1 MFRDRTLFLTGAGGA
16 IGRLVARS
24 FHESGANIFL
34 TDLRAAALEDFAASL
49 GSRDRVRFVETDVG
63 EPAQVA
69 DAVGRCVATFGC
81 IDFVVPMAGLYPE
94 RAFAAT
100 SVEEWKK
107 TIDINLT
114 GVFLACREAVSS
126 LRDNSAIV
134 LVSSIAAHRGSA
146 LHAHYAA
153 AKGGVLSLMRSLAI
167 ELAPKTRVN
176 AVSPGIIATEMT
188 RDLVAAKGDQLIAQT
203 PLRRFGR
210 PEEIAAIV
218 QFLCSDAASFITGE
232 TIHANG
238 GLYIDG

>member
-1 MFRDRTLFLTGAGGA
+1 
-16 IGRLVARS
+16 
-24 FHESGANIFL
+24 
-34 TDLRAAALEDFAASL
+34 
-49 GSRDRVRFVETDVG
+49 
-63 EPAQVA
+63 
-69 DAVGRCVATFGC
+69 
-81 IDFVVPMAGLYPE
+81 
-94 RAFAAT
+94 
-100 SVEEWKK
+100 
-107 TIDINLT
+107 
-114 GVFLACREAVSS
+114 
-126 LRDNSAIV
+126 
-134 LVSSIAAHRGSA
+134 
-146 LHAHYAA
+146 
-153 AKGGVLSLMRSLAI
+153 VLSLMRSLAI

>member
-1 MFRDRTLFLTGAGGA
+1 
-16 IGRLVARS
+16 VAQS
-24 FHESGANIFL
+24 FFESGANLFL
-34 TDLRAAALEDFAASL
+34 TDLRIPALEGLAVSL
-49 GSRDRVRFVETDVG
+49 GSPDRVRFAEADVSQS
-63 EPAQVA
+63 AQVA
-69 DAVGRCVATFGC
+69 DAMGKCVAAFGG
-81 IDFVVPMAGLYPE
+81 IDFVVPIAGLYPE
-94 RAFAAT
+94 RAFVAM

-114 GVFLACREAVSS
+114 GVFLTCREAVAS

-146 LHAHYAA
+146 HHAHYAA

-203 PLRRFGR
+203 PLRRLGQ
-210 PEEIAAIV
+210 PEEIAAV
-218 QFLCSDAASFITGE
+218 MQFLCSDAASFITGE